1 MLPMPPAPLLSAPRS
16 PPPADDSGAAY
27 AEAYLAAKAALE
39 AAGLKLAGWATLWRC
54 TATALATGE
63 AAGGCAAVA
72 DEAASR

>member
-1 MLPMPPAPLLSAPRS
+1 MLPIPPAPLLSAPRS

-54 TATALATGE
+54 TATALAAGKP
-63 AAGGCAAVA
+63 AGGCTMEADQAAG
-72 DEAASR
+72 R